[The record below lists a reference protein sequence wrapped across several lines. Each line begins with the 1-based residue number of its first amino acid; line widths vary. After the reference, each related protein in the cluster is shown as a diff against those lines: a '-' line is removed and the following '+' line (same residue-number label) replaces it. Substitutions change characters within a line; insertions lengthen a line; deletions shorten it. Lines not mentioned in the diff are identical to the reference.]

1 MAAETRYARTTDG
14 THVAYQV
21 SGDGPVDLVAMR
33 AWITN
38 LEHEWREPV
47 LARMYRRLESMGRL
61 IRLDRRGSGLSD
73 RFRPGLMPTIEDRV
87 DDVRAVMDAAGSRR
101 AVLVGLA
108 TASQLCAVF
117 AATHPDRT
125 AGLVLY
131 EGEAREAWAPDY
143 PWGETPESFESSLT
157 KMRSGWGTRELAERI
172 VRGAAPSRV
181 GDAAFVSWLAEDQIQ
196 SATPDEA
203 EWLARLHFE
212 TDVREVLPAVHVPT
226 LVLARSGSGGAERSR
241 DLAGRIPRA
250 RYVELPGDDHMSI
263 SGDTDAILRE
273 IERFIETL
281 REEEQDMDRILAT
294 LLFTDVVGSTRTAAA
309 LGDRRW
315 SEMIEAHHTR
325 VRALLARHR
334 GRLIDTA
341 GDGVFAAFDGPARSI
356 RCAKAIID
364 DARDLGL
371 EVRAGVHTGE
381 CEQVGDRLR
390 GLAVHIGARV
400 AALAA
405 PSEVLVSGTVKDLVA
420 GSGLAFDDRGTREL
434 SGVPGEW
441 RIYAATS

>member
-1 MAAETRYARTTDG
+1 
-14 THVAYQV
+14 
-21 SGDGPVDLVAMR
+21 
-33 AWITN
+33 
-38 LEHEWREPV
+38 
-47 LARMYRRLESMGRL
+47 
-61 IRLDRRGSGLSD
+61 
-73 RFRPGLMPTIEDRV
+73 
-87 DDVRAVMDAAGSRR
+87 
-101 AVLVGLA
+101 
-108 TASQLCAVF
+108 
-117 AATHPDRT
+117 
-125 AGLVLY
+125 
-131 EGEAREAWAPDY
+131 
-143 PWGETPESFESSLT
+143 
-157 KMRSGWGTRELAERI
+157 MRSGWGTRELAERI

-203 EWLARLHFE
+203 ERLARLHFE

-226 LVLARSGSGGAERSR
+226 LVLARSGSAGSGAERSR

-250 RYVELPGDDHMSI
+250 RYVELPRDDHMSI

-381 CEQVGDRLR
+381 CERVGDRLR

-434 SGVPGEW
+434 PGVPGEW